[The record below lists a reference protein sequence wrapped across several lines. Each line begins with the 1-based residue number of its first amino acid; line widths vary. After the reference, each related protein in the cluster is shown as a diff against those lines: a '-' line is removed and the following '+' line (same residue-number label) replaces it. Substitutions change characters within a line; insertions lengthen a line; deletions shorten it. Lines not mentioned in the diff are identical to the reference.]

1 MGLAFLAVGTVAL
14 FGPATWGDWCLA
26 AGFGGLHI
34 AFGTVIARR
43 YGG

>member
-1 MGLAFLAVGTVAL
+1 LALVL
-14 FGPATWGDWCLA
+14 PAAAGDLLLA

-34 AFGTVIARR
+34 AFGTIIAVK